1 MSGSVFSRRGGGE
14 GDGRPPV
21 AALHALG
28 RVALWAVVAVLL
40 LRGGADLLGSPSEET
55 PSPTREGDGA
65 GDPAVSAFA
74 IRFARTYLEEPDP
87 AALRP
92 LLAAGAHIGT
102 GRPPSA
108 QGAQVAQVAQA
119 EVLRTS
125 DVGDGRVVV
134 TVACE
139 LRDSRTLY
147 LAVPVV
153 RQGADE
159 AAALGAPSIVAVP
172 ATAGADPERP
182 RPVAGP
188 DAGAIGELV
197 DRFLPAY
204 LSAGES
210 SELSYYLAPDTQVVP
225 LGGALESLGSPTV
238 VQIGEGEGPGRE
250 VIAGQR
256 VTEPGSGAGYRLAYR
271 LRVVERAGRWY
282 VAAVEGAV
290 A

>member
-1 MSGSVFSRRGGGE
+1 MSGSVFSRREGGGK
-14 GDGRPPV
+14 DGRPPV
-21 AALHALG
+21 AALRALG

-40 LRGGADLLGSPSEET
+40 LRGGADLLGPSEEAA
-55 PSPTREGDGA
+55 PQTRPPDRGQ
-65 GDPAVSAFA
+65 DPAVSAFA

-87 AALRP
+87 VALRP
-92 LLAAGAHIGT
+92 LLAAGAHLGI

-108 QGAQVAQVAQA
+108 RGAQVAQA

-125 DVGDGRVVV
+125 DVGDGRSVV

-147 LAVPVV
+147 LAVPIV
-153 RQGADE
+153 RQGAGE

-182 RPVAGP
+182 RPIAGP

-197 DRFLPAY
+197 GRFLPAY

-210 SELSYYLAPDTQVVP
+210 SELSYYLAPGTQVVP
-225 LGGALESLGSPTV
+225 LGGALEPLGSPTV
-238 VQIGEGEGPGRE
+238 SQLGEGEGPRRE
-250 VIAGQR
+250 VIATQR
-256 VTEPGSGAGYRLAYR
+256 VGEPESGAGWPLAYR
-271 LRVVERAGRWY
+271 LQVVERGGRWY

>member
-21 AALHALG
+21 AALRAFG
-28 RVALWAVVAVLL
+28 RVALWAVVAMLL
-40 LRGGADLLGSPSEET
+40 LRGGADLLAPSEET
-55 PSPTREGDGA
+55 PAPPREGTGA
-65 GDPAVSAFA
+65 DDPAVSAFA
-74 IRFARTYLEEPDP
+74 IRFARTYLEDP
-87 AALRP
+87 APASLRT

-108 QGAQVAQVAQA
+108 RGAQVVQA

-125 DVGDGRVVV
+125 DVGDGRLVV

-139 LRDSRTLY
+139 LRDSRTLN
-147 LAVPVV
+147 LAVPIV
-153 RQGADE
+153 RQGAGE

-182 RPVAGP
+182 RPIAGP
-188 DAGAIGELV
+188 GAGAIGELV

-210 SELSYYLAPDTQVVP
+210 SELSYYLAPGTEVVP
-225 LGGALESLGSPTV
+225 LGGALEPLGSPTV
-238 VQIGEGEGPGRE
+238 LQLGEGEGPRRE
-250 VIAGQR
+250 VIASQR
-256 VTEPGSGAGYRLAYR
+256 VEEAESGTAWPLAYR

-282 VAAVEGAV
+282 VESVEGAV

>member
-14 GDGRPPV
+14 RDGRPPV
-21 AALHALG
+21 AALRALG

-40 LRGGADLLGSPSEET
+40 LRGGADLLGPSEET
-55 PSPTREGDGA
+55 PPPTRLGGESE
-65 GDPAVSAFA
+65 DPAVSAFA
-74 IRFARTYLEEPDP
+74 IRFARTYLQDPSP

-92 LLAAGAHIGT
+92 LLAAGAYVGT
-102 GRPPSA
+102 GRPSSA
-108 QGAQVAQVAQA
+108 RGAQVAQA
-119 EVLRTS
+119 EVIRTS
-125 DVGDGRVVV
+125 DVGDGRSVV

-153 RQGADE
+153 RQGAGE

-182 RPVAGP
+182 RPIAGP
-188 DAGAIGELV
+188 IGELV
-197 DRFLPAY
+197 ERFLPAY

-210 SELSYYLAPDTQVVP
+210 SELSYYLAPGAQVVP
-225 LGGALESLGSPTV
+225 LGGALEPLGSPTV
-238 VQIGEGEGPGRE
+238 SQLGEGEGPRRE
-250 VIAGQR
+250 VIATQR
-256 VTEPGSGAGYRLAYR
+256 VGEPESGAGWPLAYR
-271 LRVVERAGRWY
+271 LRVVERGGRWY

>member
-1 MSGSVFSRRGGGE
+1 MSGSVFSRRRGGE
-14 GDGRPPV
+14 RDGRPPV
-21 AALHALG
+21 AALRALG
-28 RVALWAVVAVLL
+28 RVAFWAVVAMLV
-40 LRGGADLLGSPSEET
+40 LRGGADLLGPSEET
-55 PSPTREGDGA
+55 PPPTRPGDG
-65 GDPAVSAFA
+65 GQDPAVAAFA
-74 IRFARTYLEEPDP
+74 IRFARTYLENPAP

-92 LLAAGAHIGT
+92 LLVAGAHVGT

-108 QGAQVAQVAQA
+108 HGAQIAQA
-119 EVLRTS
+119 EVVRTS

-153 RQGADE
+153 RQGAGE

-182 RPVAGP
+182 RPIAGP
-188 DAGAIGELV
+188 DSGAIAELAE
-197 DRFLPAY
+197 RFLPAY

-210 SELSYYLAPDTQVVP
+210 SELSYYLAPGVELVP
-225 LGGALESLGSPTV
+225 LGGALEPLGSPTV
-238 VQIGEGEGPGRE
+238 VQVGEGEGPRRE
-250 VIAGQR
+250 VVASQR
-256 VTEPGSGAGYRLAYR
+256 VQEPASGAGYPLAYR
-271 LRVVERAGRWY
+271 LRVVERSGRWY

>member
-1 MSGSVFSRRGGGE
+1 MSGSVFSRRGGG
-14 GDGRPPV
+14 GRDGRPPV
-21 AALHALG
+21 AALRALG
-28 RVALWAVVAVLL
+28 RVALWTVVAMLL
-40 LRGGADLLGSPSEET
+40 LRGGADLLGSSEET
-55 PSPTREGDGA
+55 PPSTRPGDG
-65 GDPAVSAFA
+65 GEDPALSTFA
-74 IRFARTYLEEPDP
+74 IRFARTYLEDPSP

-92 LLAAGAHIGT
+92 LLAAGAHVGT

-108 QGAQVAQVAQA
+108 RGAQVAQA
-119 EVLRTS
+119 EVIRTS
-125 DVGDGRVVV
+125 DVGDGRSVV

-153 RQGADE
+153 RQGAGE

-182 RPVAGP
+182 RPIAGP
-188 DAGAIGELV
+188 IGELV
-197 DRFLPAY
+197 ERFLPAY

-210 SELSYYLAPDTQVVP
+210 SELSYYLAPGAQVVP
-225 LGGALESLGSPTV
+225 LGGALEPLGSPTV
-238 VQIGEGEGPGRE
+238 SQLGEGEGPRRE
-250 VIAGQR
+250 VIATQR
-256 VTEPGSGAGYRLAYR
+256 VGEPESGAGWPLAYR
-271 LRVVERAGRWY
+271 LRVVERGGRWY

>member
-1 MSGSVFSRRGGGE
+1 
-14 GDGRPPV
+14 V
-21 AALHALG
+21 AALRALG

-40 LRGGADLLGSPSEET
+40 LRGGTDLVGSPSEEAPT
-55 PSPTREGDGA
+55 PTRESDGA
-65 GDPAVSAFA
+65 EDPAVSAFA
-74 IRFARTYLEEPDP
+74 IRFARTYLEDPSP

-92 LLAAGAHIGT
+92 LLAAGAHVGT

-108 QGAQVAQVAQA
+108 GGAQVAQA

-125 DVGDGRVVV
+125 DLGDGRVEV

-147 LAVPVV
+147 LAVPIV
-153 RQGADE
+153 RQGAGE

-182 RPVAGP
+182 RPIAGP
-188 DAGAIGELV
+188 DAGSIDELV
-197 DRFLPAY
+197 ERFLPAY

-210 SELSYYLAPDTQVVP
+210 SKLSYYLAPGTEVVP
-225 LGGALESLGSPTV
+225 LGGALEPLGSPTV
-238 VQIGEGEGPGRE
+238 AQLGEGEGPRRE
-250 VIAGQR
+250 VIASQR
-256 VTEPGSGAGYRLAYR
+256 VSEPGSGAGYPLAYR
-271 LRVVERAGRWY
+271 LKVVERAGRWY

>member
-14 GDGRPPV
+14 RDGRPPV
-21 AALHALG
+21 AALRALG
-28 RVALWAVVAVLL
+28 RVALWAVVAVLI
-40 LRGGADLLGSPSEET
+40 LRGGADLLGSSEET
-55 PSPTREGDGA
+55 PPPARPGDGSE
-65 GDPAVSAFA
+65 DPAVSAFA
-74 IRFARTYLEEPDP
+74 IRFARTYLEDPSP

-92 LLAAGAHIGT
+92 LLATGAHVGT

-108 QGAQVAQVAQA
+108 RGSQVAQA

-147 LAVPVV
+147 LAVPIV
-153 RQGADE
+153 RQGAGE
-159 AAALGAPSIVAVP
+159 VAALGAPSIVAVP

-182 RPVAGP
+182 RPIAGP
-188 DAGAIGELV
+188 DAEAIGELV
-197 DRFLPAY
+197 GRFLPAY

-210 SELSYYLAPDTQVVP
+210 SELSYYLAPGTQVVP
-225 LGGALESLGSPTV
+225 LGGALEPLGSPTV
-238 VQIGEGEGPGRE
+238 LQVGEEEGPRRELIASQRVAEGE
-250 VIAGQR
+250 
-256 VTEPGSGAGYRLAYR
+256 TGAGWPLAYR
-271 LRVVERAGRWY
+271 LQVVERAGRWY
-282 VAAVEGAV
+282 VAAVEGAL